1 MSDSTDDPAGK
12 RGEGRKPKRGGL
24 PSIVMFLGV
33 LFGLVLLLESF
44 TKAIQSTDHLDY
56 DQFLRELYTGNV
68 VSVTQHGDTRLTGKY
83 MQEPAVENGPQQQV
97 NFVVDLPP
105 GEMSTIGGGS
115 TIGGM
120 TTLSTELRDLVNR
133 APSQIREDDLLKKLE
148 NPAVRAAKAWL
159 VPVREGKN
167 GDGRDRDRLFVDLYD
182 GSEPLARCEVEP
194 PPGHGVNVPV
204 VQKALDRF
212 NVRIERRGVRPG
224 KEAFQ
229 YEPENTFLMSLVINL
244 VPWLLIFGVL
254 WFFIFRQMRSP
265 GGAGGVLSFGRA
277 RATLIGK
284 ERTGVTFDDVA
295 GIDEAKDEVK
305 EIVEFLK
312 DPARFS
318 RIGAR
323 IPRGVLLVGAPGT
336 GKTLLAKAIAGEANV
351 PFFSISGSD
360 FVEMFVGVGASRV
373 RDLFRQAREKTPCLI
388 FLDEIDAVGRRR
400 GSGLGGGHDEREQT
414 LNAIL
419 VEMDGFETDEGIILV
434 AATNRPDVLDP
445 ALLRPGRFDRQ
456 IVIDLPDVKGR
467 EAILKVHVRHVPLD
481 HDVDLAV
488 VARATPGFSGA
499 EIASLVNEAALRATL
514 LGRDRVNLADFEEAR
529 DRIRFGREKTGR
541 AQDEKERRKTAYHEA
556 GHALVGHLHEGV
568 EPLHK
573 VTIVPRGMSLGA
585 TFILPEKDRYT
596 RGREQ
601 MIGEICFAFGG
612 RIAEELFCGDI
623 SSGAYDDIRK
633 ATETARNM
641 VTLFGMSEKLGPVNY
656 AEQDAVFLGGEIVRN
671 KNYSEETATIIDN
684 EVRRIV
690 DECYQEAKRLI
701 VEHKETVEKIAAALL
716 KYETIHLEE
725 LVAIVAGATPE
736 EARASFD
743 RSHPLPPPK
752 LKPPRSDT
760 GADARARP
768 LTRPE
773 EGLPPAG
780 EPAVP

>member
-1 MSDSTDDPAGK
+1 MSETRDDSNGKKGADGK
-12 RGEGRKPKRGGL
+12 RPRRGGL
-24 PSIVMFLGV
+24 PSVVMFLGV
-33 LFGLVLLLESF
+33 LFAGVLLYQTF
-44 TKAIQSTDHLDY
+44 TNALAKPLDY
-56 DQFLRELYTGNV
+56 DEFLSHLYSGDVKTAKQLGER
-68 VSVTQHGDTRLTGKY
+68 SLEGEYMALAPDGVTAHATPYK
-83 MQEPAVENGPQQQV
+83 
-97 NFVVDLPP
+97 VDLPP
-105 GEMSTIGGGS
+105 GEMMLYAS
-115 TIGGM
+115 
-120 TTLSTELRDLVNR
+120 ELRDLLNR
-133 APSQIREDDLLKKLE
+133 PPSRLDEAKLLDKLASP
-148 NPAVRAAKAWL
+148 NVRASKAWVFPSVDPKDPQRGDRERL
-159 VPVREGKN
+159 VVDYYEGN
-167 GDGRDRDRLFVDLYD
+167 
-182 GSEPLARCEVEP
+182 EPLARCLIEP
-194 PPGHGVNVPV
+194 VKGTTVNIPAI
-204 VQKALDRF
+204 QNALDKF
-212 NVRIERRGVRPG
+212 KVTIERRGVRIG
-224 KEAFQ
+224 GFR
-229 YEPENTFLMSLVINL
+229 YEPENTFLMTLLINL

-284 ERTGVTFDDVA
+284 ERTGITFEDVA

-467 EAILKVHVRHVPLD
+467 EAILKVHVRHVPID
-481 HDVDLAV
+481 SDVDLSV

-499 EIASLVNEAALRATL
+499 ELASLVNEAALRATL

-529 DRIRFGREKTGR
+529 DRVRFGREKTGR
-541 AQDEKERRKTAYHEA
+541 NQDEKERKKTAYHEA
-556 GHALVGHLHEGV
+556 GHALVGHLHAGV

-596 RGREQ
+596 RGKNQ
-601 MIGEICFAFGG
+601 MLGEICFAFGG

-623 SSGAYDDIRK
+623 SSGAYDDIKK
-633 ATETARNM
+633 ATEVARNM
-641 VTLFGMSEKLGPVNY
+641 VTLFGMSEKLGLVNY

-671 KNYSEETATIIDN
+671 KNYSEETAKLIDL
-684 EVRRIV
+684 EVRRIL
-690 DECYQEAKRLI
+690 DDCYQQAKATVI
-701 VEHKETVEKIAAALL
+701 EHKVALEAIAAALL
-716 KYETIHLEE
+716 KYETIQAEEVAAILE
-725 LVAIVAGATPE
+725 GATPD
-736 EARASFD
+736 EARARYD
-743 RSHPLPPPK
+743 RSHPLPSPK
-752 LKPPRSDT
+752 PKAPRADDT
-760 GADARARP
+760 RARTMP
-768 LTRPE
+768 RPE

>member
-1 MSDSTDDPAGK
+1 MSETRDDSNGKKGADGK
-12 RGEGRKPKRGGL
+12 RPRRGGL
-24 PSIVMFLGV
+24 PSVVMFLGV
-33 LFGLVLLLESF
+33 LFAGVLLYQTF
-44 TKAIQSTDHLDY
+44 TNALAKPLDY
-56 DQFLRELYTGNV
+56 DEFLSHLYSGDVKTAKQLGERSLEGEYV
-68 VSVTQHGDTRLTGKY
+68 ALAPDGVTAHTAPYK
-83 MQEPAVENGPQQQV
+83 
-97 NFVVDLPP
+97 VDLPP
-105 GEMSTIGGGS
+105 GEMMLYAS
-115 TIGGM
+115 
-120 TTLSTELRDLVNR
+120 ELRDLLNR
-133 APSQIREDDLLKKLE
+133 PPSRLDETKLLEKLASP
-148 NPAVRAAKAWL
+148 NVRASKAWVFPSVDPQQHGDRERL
-159 VPVREGKN
+159 VVDYYEGN
-167 GDGRDRDRLFVDLYD
+167 
-182 GSEPLARCEVEP
+182 EPLARCLIEP
-194 PPGHGVNVPV
+194 VKGTTVNIPAI
-204 VQKALDRF
+204 QNALDKF
-212 NVRIERRGVRPG
+212 KVTIERRGVRIG
-224 KEAFQ
+224 GFR
-229 YEPENTFLMSLVINL
+229 YEPENTFLMTLLINL

-284 ERTGVTFDDVA
+284 ERTGITFEDVA

-467 EAILKVHVRHVPLD
+467 EAILKVHIRHVPLD
-481 HDVDLAV
+481 SDVDLSV

-499 EIASLVNEAALRATL
+499 VLASLVNEAALRATL

-529 DRIRFGREKTGR
+529 DRVRFGREKTGR
-541 AQDEKERRKTAYHEA
+541 NQDEKERRKTAYHEA
-556 GHALVGHLHEGV
+556 GHALVGHLHAGV

-596 RGREQ
+596 RGKNQ
-601 MIGEICFAFGG
+601 MLGEICFAFGG

-623 SSGAYDDIRK
+623 SSGAYDDIKK
-633 ATETARNM
+633 ATEVARNM
-641 VTLFGMSEKLGPVNY
+641 VTLFGMSEKLGLVNY

-671 KNYSEETATIIDN
+671 KNYSEETAKLIDL
-684 EVRRIV
+684 EVRHIL
-690 DECYQEAKRLI
+690 DDCYQQAKATVI
-701 VEHKETVEKIAAALL
+701 EHKEALERIAAALL
-716 KYETIHLEE
+716 KYETIQAEEVAAMLE
-725 LVAIVAGATPE
+725 GATPD
-736 EARASFD
+736 EARARYD

-752 LKPPRSDT
+752 PKPPRADA
-760 GADARARP
+760 GADARART
-768 LTRPE
+768 LSRPE

>member
-1 MSDSTDDPAGK
+1 MNETRDDSNGKKGANGK
-12 RGEGRKPKRGGL
+12 RPRRGGL
-24 PSIVMFLGV
+24 PSVVMFLGV
-33 LFGLVLLLESF
+33 LFAGVLLYQTF
-44 TKAIQSTDHLDY
+44 TNALAKPLDY
-56 DQFLRELYTGNV
+56 DEFLGHLYA
-68 VSVTQHGDTRLTGKY
+68 GDVKTAKQLGERALEGEYITAGADNLPRTEHYK
-83 MQEPAVENGPQQQV
+83 
-97 NFVVDLPP
+97 VDLPP
-105 GEMSTIGGGS
+105 DEMRTFAP
-115 TIGGM
+115 
-120 TTLSTELRDLVNR
+120 ELRDLLNR
-133 APSQIREDDLLKKLE
+133 PPSRLDEARLLEKLASP
-148 NPAVRAAKAWL
+148 NVRASKAWI
-159 VPVREGKN
+159 VPSV
-167 GDGRDRDRLFVDLYD
+167 DPQHSDRLVVDYYE
-182 GSEPLARCEVEP
+182 GNEPLARCLIEP
-194 PPGHGVNVPV
+194 VKGATVNIPAI
-204 VQKALDRF
+204 QKALDAAG
-212 NVRIERRGVRPG
+212 VKIERRGVRPG
-224 KEAFQ
+224 GFR
-229 YEPENTFLMSLVINL
+229 YEPENTFLMTLLINL

-323 IPRGVLLVGAPGT
+323 IPRGVLLVSAPDT

-373 RDLFRQAREKTPCLI
+373 RDLFHQAREKTPCLI

-467 EAILKVHVRHVPLD
+467 EAILKVHVRHVPID
-481 HDVDLAV
+481 SDVDLSV
-488 VARATPGFSGA
+488 VARSSPGFSGA
-499 EIASLVNEAALRATL
+499 ELASLVNEAALRATL

-529 DRIRFGREKTGR
+529 DRVRFGREKTGR
-541 AQDEKERRKTAYHEA
+541 NQDEKERKKTAYHEA
-556 GHALVGHLHEGV
+556 GHALVGHLHKGV

-596 RGREQ
+596 RGKNQ
-601 MIGEICFAFGG
+601 MLGEICFAFGG

-623 SSGAYDDIRK
+623 SSGAYDDIKK
-633 ATETARNM
+633 ATEVARNM
-641 VTLFGMSEKLGPVNY
+641 VTLFGMSEKLGLVNY

-671 KNYSEETATIIDN
+671 KNYSEETAKLIDA
-684 EVRRIV
+684 EVRHIL
-690 DECYQEAKRLI
+690 DDCYQQAKATVI
-701 VEHKETVEKIAAALL
+701 EHKDALERIAAALF
-716 KYETIHLEE
+716 KFETIHAEEVAALLE
-725 LVAIVAGATPE
+725 GATPD
-736 EARASFD
+736 EARARFD

-752 LKPPRSDT
+752 PKPPRADA
-760 GADARARP
+760 GADARARTLP
-768 LTRPE
+768 RPE